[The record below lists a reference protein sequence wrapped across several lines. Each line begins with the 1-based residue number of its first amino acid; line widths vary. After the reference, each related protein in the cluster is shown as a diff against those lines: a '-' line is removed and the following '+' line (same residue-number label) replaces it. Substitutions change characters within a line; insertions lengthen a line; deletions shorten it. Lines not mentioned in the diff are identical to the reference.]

1 MTRIRPETPGD
12 TAAISDLLIR
22 AFDGPAEARLVDQLR
37 RDGDLD
43 LSLVAVE
50 DGRIVGSIVLSP
62 LRAPFPARALAPVA
76 VAPDRQRAGIGTAL
90 IAAAF
95 AARPGHTI
103 VVLGDPA
110 YYARSGFR
118 PVGWDCAYAGPF
130 LQAAGPHMP
139 ERATI
144 AYAPAFGALG

>member
-1 MTRIRPETPGD
+1 MTHTRLEAPGD
-12 TAAISDLLIR
+12 AAAISDLLTR
-22 AFDGPAEARLVDQLR
+22 AFDGPAEAGLVDQLR

-50 DGRIVGSIVLSP
+50 DGRIVGHIALSP
-62 LRAPFPARALAPVA
+62 LDAGFPALALAPLA
-76 VAPDRQRAGIGTAL
+76 VTPERQRAGIGKAL

-103 VVLGDPA
+103 VVLGDPG
-110 YYARSGFR
+110 YYARAGFR
-118 PVGWDCAYAGPF
+118 PVGWDCPYAGPY

-139 ERATI
+139 ARATI
-144 AYAPAFGALG
+144 AYAPAFAALG